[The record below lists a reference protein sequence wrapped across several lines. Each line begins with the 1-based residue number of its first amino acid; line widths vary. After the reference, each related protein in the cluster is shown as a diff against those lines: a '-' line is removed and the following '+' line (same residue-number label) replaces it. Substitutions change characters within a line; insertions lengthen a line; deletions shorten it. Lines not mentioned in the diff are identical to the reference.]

1 MFADDTNLFYAER
14 DMKKLFKMVN
24 NELQKISRWFIL
36 NKLSINVT
44 KIIIIIIIIFIN
56 RAKETIFSWIF

>member
-14 DMKKLFKMVN
+14 DMKKLFEMVN

-44 KIIIIIIIIFIN
+44 KIIIIIIIFIN
-56 RAKETIFSWIF
+56 RAKETVFSWIF